1 MNQSVIESRIIKT
14 EPVKW
19 RELQFI
25 QQEDF
30 KEWLP
35 NGDKKKIKENYP
47 ELNLGELEDTPEVI

>member
-1 MNQSVIESRIIKT
+1 MNQPVINSRIIKL

-19 RELQFI
+19 LELQFI

-35 NGDKKKIKENYP
+35 NGDKKLIKDNFP
-47 ELNLGELEDTPEVI
+47 ELNLGELEETPEVI

>member
-1 MNQSVIESRIIKT
+1 MSQSVIESRIIKT

-19 RELQFI
+19 LELQFI

-35 NGDKKKIKENYP
+35 NGAK
-47 ELNLGELEDTPEVI
+47 